1 MGWLALAL
9 LMALA
14 FGALILMRVPRLL
27 WSMIGAALMLGATG
41 YALQGQPDIPAR
53 IATPAGK
60 TLATDP
66 AIAELRG
73 QMFGRFGAE
82 GAYMTAADALSRN
95 GSPRHE
101 VQTILGGIR
110 GTPNSV
116 QLWTA
121 LGDAIA
127 RHDHGQLSP
136 AAVLAFDHAIHL
148 DPRHPGPP
156 FFRGIA
162 QIRAGDVEGAEAS
175 WRRALSLTA
184 PDAQYRPAI
193 AERLALIDRL
203 RAMLDR

>member
-1 MGWLALAL
+1 MGWLALVIMMAAAFVAL
-9 LMALA
+9 VLLR
-14 FGALILMRVPRLL
+14 LPRLV
-27 WSMIGAALMLGATG
+27 WSMVGAALMLGATG
-41 YALQGQPDIPAR
+41 YALQCRPDLPAQLAIPA
-53 IATPAGK
+53 GE

-66 AIAELRG
+66 AITDIRG

-82 GAYMTAADALSRN
+82 GAYLTAADALSRN
-95 GSPRHE
+95 GSSRYE

-110 GTPNSV
+110 NSPKSV

-136 AAVLAFDHAIHL
+136 AAALAFSHAAQL

-156 FFRGIA
+156 FFRGMA
-162 QIRAGDVEGAEAS
+162 LARAGDVDGAEAS

-184 PDAQYRPAI
+184 PDAVYRPAI
-193 AERLALIDRL
+193 VERLALIDNL
-203 RAMLDR
+203 RQMLDR